1 MGNQEQFW
9 DRLAGKTFDPTE
21 TLGETAQATVAAAK
35 AVLKPDMT
43 VVDYGCGR
51 GGMTVQI
58 APVAAMVH
66 AVDISGNMLAL
77 AKQRSALHEIGN
89 IAFHH
94 GDLSAVPLEPAT
106 ADAVLAFNVLHLVDN
121 PGATLAQIA
130 ALLRP
135 GGLLIAST
143 ACIRERWSVMRVGTK
158 ALMLTRILPHMN
170 RFSIAGYE
178 RLITD
183 AGFEITE
190 SRSLTDLPDRLVV
203 ARKA

>member
-9 DRLAGKTFDPTE
+9 DKIAGRADDTE
-21 TLGETAQATVAAAK
+21 KPIGETAQATVAAAK
-35 AVLKPDMT
+35 AALKPDMT
-43 VVDYGCGR
+43 IVDYGCGW
-51 GGMTVQI
+51 GGMTVVI
-58 APVAAMVH
+58 APSVRTVH

-77 AKQRSALHEIGN
+77 AKQKAALRGVAN
-89 IAFHH
+89 IEFHH
-94 GDLSAVPLEPAT
+94 GDLSAIPLAPAT

-190 SRSLTDLPDRLVV
+190 SKSLSDLPDQLVV